1 MRPGNEC
8 PGCIC
13 VKQERPLIRLFF
25 RISGF
30 GPVKKPLLLLFLFP
44 IAFLAEAQKPAG
56 GYKLAFQDSVRVMM
70 ETGQN
75 TETSMVGGTFATA
88 WHKLSLDQQ
97 DMIINQAQILRR
109 RKYKPFPLLADY
121 YGSIAFAVE
130 REGADTDKLNS
141 FLRVAGKVIEKEK
154 PAGIT
159 SFFHYTRDY
168 FEYHAFHMERS
179 FRLHAEPEQYS
190 FEYIEEAPPA
200 PPDTAQVTDAFQ
212 QLDSQKP
219 DNNTLWQE
227 DTVKQ
232 EPVMPSWMLAPAP
245 QPVLTGPVMKME
257 GVTFNFSTA
266 YDSAFLKN
274 TRGSLSLRDGTFV
287 GEKGTFGWDPAGLS
301 GDSVYAELK
310 EYNFNVDR
318 PQVKAEHAR
327 LRYVGRVATKV
338 DGIFEF
344 KSVKH
349 KNKETANFPRFM
361 SFMANVVI
369 EGLRDD
375 KMRYT
380 GGLALNGRRMF
391 SSSVSGDY
399 ARLEVF
405 DQEGP
410 KFTARSKQ
418 FEFKDDSLI
427 TAKQAMIQLYQDNDS
442 IFHPAVQL
450 RFDYG
455 QQRLTLDRGEGQLRD
470 APYTSSFFGVD
481 FSTDQLHWDLKSDSM
496 NLNVVGG
503 NNQAAMIIESKEYY
517 HPDDYRLLSGKGF
530 TFHPVAVVVSY
541 ANKTGTREFYL
552 DDVVRSA
559 NLKYEE
565 AKMAMTFLSQKGMI
579 NYNAQTGTIRVTDK
593 AIHYVEARKGI
604 ADYDNLKIH
613 SISDKTANATIN
625 FPRRRMVVR
634 GVEEVNVSD
643 SLNVLLKP
651 DSSVI
656 TLLQNRDIKF
666 DGKITAGNFEING
679 KDFTFKYDSFFINL
693 NKIDSIRF
701 YVTERNSR
709 GQMVRRRVNNA
720 MVGADS
726 TAMAEGGMTAAG
738 HSSGTLFINL
748 PDNKSGKSKVPHYP
762 RLDATAG
769 GVIYFDRSE
778 ILGGAYDRSVFFVIP
793 PFRLDSLNDAD
804 PGSIHFDGT
813 FVSSGMFPSFKEQ
826 LHTMPDKSLGF
837 THAIPTAGYQLF
849 KSDGKVYGNINLDNA
864 GIRVGGKV
872 DYLAASVQSP
882 DFIFYPDSVIA
893 RGKVGE
899 LKEKQFGNVW
909 FPQATLPEFELKWKH
924 RQDRFQL
931 KNTKGPF
938 SLYNATAQLDG
949 TLVVSKTGVT
959 GAGKLLT
966 RGSEAV
972 SDALAFSAKEFS
984 ARHAE
989 FQVKTT
995 NPEKPALQGE
1005 DIRLKFN
1012 LEQNFAEISPE
1023 IEGVAAI
1030 EFPYAQFKTSIP
1042 TARWDL
1048 TTQKIT
1054 MTKGA
1059 NVPLENSYFYTTRKE
1074 LDSLVFNAE
1083 KAEYDIKQQQ
1093 MKVSGIPYITV
1104 ADARITPENNEV
1116 LILEN
1121 ARIGQLKNT
1130 TIVLDTLNGYHRMI
1144 NGVVDI
1150 ISRKEFSGYAT
1161 YQYINAQNDTFAIKM
1176 ENFRLEPVV
1185 EEGKPK
1191 HEKGPPRLHTVA
1203 SGVVPDQM
1211 KMILAP
1217 RLFYKGD
1224 MVMYANKPA
1233 LQLNGFAKLDLKKIK
1248 NYNTWLRYAQS
1259 GDEKDIFIDFD
1270 HAEKEEGGKP
1280 DAGLHFAS
1288 DNSLYITFVNDKRSP
1303 DDDDFFVPSGALYF
1317 DKESGE
1323 FKIEDRLKSAGEK
1336 LSGKVF
1342 SYNEDKQEVRFEGPV
1357 SFFRQAR
1364 EFNLVSS
1371 AIGSGNLETNE
1382 IRANAFVMANMNVP
1396 APIFQ
1401 AMATDLQSII
1411 KNENV
1416 PEGLGDQTELLYKI
1430 ADLVGERA
1438 VKDYEQR
1445 SLQGHVSL
1453 STLQPL
1459 ALPMVFANVNL
1470 KWSQKYKAFYS
1481 DGLLGLSH
1489 LLKSDIN
1496 GGFEGFMEIRRNE
1509 DGTPVFHV
1517 FLKGSPESWYYFGF
1531 EDNRLM
1537 IQSSN
1542 PAFNDLV
1549 SKRTNAA
1556 KAKLGE
1562 LVFIPGSEEETLEF
1576 VNRFRKQYY
1585 GIEAPYDLT
1594 APSAKKKDKKKGEK
1608 SDDGF

>member
-1 MRPGNEC
+1 MRRIFFLLCIVTPGT
-8 PGCIC
+8 
-13 VKQERPLIRLFF
+13 LW
-25 RISGF
+25 
-30 GPVKKPLLLLFLFP
+30 
-44 IAFLAEAQKPAG
+44 AQAQASG

-88 WHKLSLDQQ
+88 WHKLNLDQQ
-97 DMIINQAQILRR
+97 DMIMRQADILRR
-109 RKYKPFPLLADY
+109 RKYKPFPFLADY
-121 YGSIAFAVE
+121 YGAIAFAVE
-130 REGADTDKLNS
+130 REGADSEKLNS
-141 FLRVAGKVIEKEK
+141 YLRVAGKVIDKEK
-154 PAGIT
+154 QPGIF
-159 SFFHYTRDY
+159 SFFHYARDY
-168 FEYHAFHMERS
+168 FEYHAFHYERS
-179 FRLHAEPEQYS
+179 FRLHAEPENYS

-200 PPDTAQVTDAFQ
+200 PPDTAQATDAFKQ
-212 QLDSQKP
+212 WDNTTPSQ
-219 DNNTLWQE
+219 DNNTVWQE

-232 EPVMPSWMLAPAP
+232 EAVMPSWMTVNP
-245 QPVLTGPVMKME
+245 QPSLLGPVMKME
-257 GVTFNFSTA
+257 GVTFTFSTA
-266 YDSAFLKN
+266 YDSASLRN
-274 TRGSLSLRDGTFV
+274 TRGSLSMRDGTFV
-287 GEKGTFGWDPAGLS
+287 GERGTFGWDPAGLS
-301 GDSVYAELK
+301 GDSVNFEFK

-318 PQVKAEHAR
+318 PQVKAEHGR
-327 LRYVGRVATKV
+327 LRYAGRVANRV

-349 KNKETANFPRFM
+349 KDKASASYPRFM
-361 SFMANVVI
+361 SFMAKVNIV
-369 EGLRDD
+369 GLSNER
-375 KMRYT
+375 MRYT
-380 GGLALNGRRMF
+380 GGLALQGRKMY
-391 SSSVSGDY
+391 STSVSGDY
-399 ARLEVF
+399 ARLEARGE
-405 DQEGP
+405 EGP
-410 KFTARSKQ
+410 KFIALSRQ

-442 IFHPAVQL
+442 IFHPAVQV
-450 RFDYG
+450 RYDYG
-455 QQRLTLDRGEGQLRD
+455 KEQLSLERGAGQLRD
-470 APYTSSFFGVD
+470 APFSSSFFNVD
-481 FSTDQLHWDLKSDSM
+481 FSADQLRWDLRSDSM
-496 NLNVVGG
+496 NIRTLGG
-503 NNQAAMIIESKEYY
+503 NNQAAMIIESKDYY
-517 HPDDYRLLSGKGF
+517 HPDDYLLLSGRGF
-530 TFHPVAVVVSY
+530 TFHPLAVVVNY
-541 ANKTGTREFYL
+541 ANKNGIREFYVG
-552 DDVVRSA
+552 DVA
-559 NLKYEE
+559 AAFNLKYDESR
-565 AKMAMTFLSQKGMI
+565 MAMTFLSQKGMI
-579 NYNAQTGTIRVTDK
+579 NYNAQSGLIKVKEK
-593 AIHYVEARKGI
+593 AFHMVEARKGL

-613 SISDKTANATIN
+613 SISDKAANATVN
-625 FPRRRMVVR
+625 FPGRRMTVR
-634 GVEEVNVSD
+634 GVDEVNVSD

-656 TLLQNRDIKF
+656 TILQNRDIKF

-701 YVTERNSR
+701 YVTEKNAK
-709 GQMVRRRVNNA
+709 GQTVRRRVNNA

-726 TAMAEGGMTAAG
+726 TAMAEGGMSAGG
-738 HSSGTLFINL
+738 HSSGTLFINM
-748 PDNKSGKSKVPHYP
+748 PDNKSGKNKVPHYP

-778 ILGGAYDRSVFFVIP
+778 ILGGAYDRSVFFVVP

-813 FVSSGMFPSFKEQ
+813 FVSSGMFPGFKEQ
-826 LHTMPDKSLGF
+826 LHTMTDKSLGF
-837 THAIPTAGYQLF
+837 THNIPSQGYPLF
-849 KSDGKVYGNINLDNA
+849 KSDGKVYGNINLDNS
-864 GIRVGGKV
+864 GIRVRGKI

-882 DFIFYPDSVIA
+882 DFIFYPDSVVA
-893 RGKVGE
+893 RGKAGE
-899 LKEKQFGNVW
+899 IKEKQFGNVW

-931 KNTKGPF
+931 KNKKGPF
-938 SLYNATAQLDG
+938 TLYNSTAQLDG
-949 TLVVSKTGVT
+949 TLVVSKTGVSGT
-959 GAGKLLT
+959 GTLIT
-966 RGSEAV
+966 RGSESV
-972 SDALAFSAKEFS
+972 SKELFFSAKDFS
-984 ARHAE
+984 ARHAK

-1012 LEQNFAEISPE
+1012 LEKNFAEISPE

-1054 MTKGA
+1054 MTKPA
-1059 NVPLENSYFYTTRKE
+1059 DVSIENSYFYTTRDD
-1074 LDSLVFNAE
+1074 LDSLAFNAE
-1083 KAEYDIKQQQ
+1083 QAEYDIKQQT
-1093 MKVSGIPYITV
+1093 MRVKGIPYITV

-1150 ISRKEFSGYAT
+1150 ISRKEFTGYAT
-1161 YQYINAQNDTFAIKM
+1161 YQYINSVNDTFAIKM
-1176 ENFRLEPVV
+1176 ENFRLEPVQ
-1185 EEGKPK
+1185 EATTSK
-1191 HEKGPPRLHTVA
+1191 HDKTHPRLHTVA
-1203 SGVVPDQM
+1203 SGTVPDQM

-1217 RLFYKGD
+1217 RIFYKGD

-1233 LQLNGFAKLDLKKIK
+1233 LQLNGFAKLDLKRIK
-1248 NYNTWLRYAQS
+1248 NYDTWLRYAQS
-1259 GDEKDIFIDFD
+1259 GDEKDVYLDFD
-1270 HAEKEEGGKP
+1270 HAEKEDGGKP

-1288 DNSLYITFVNDKRSP
+1288 DNSLYVTFVSDKKSA
-1303 DDDDFFVPSGALYF
+1303 DDDDFFVPGGSLFF

-1323 FKIEDRLKSAGEK
+1323 FRIEDRNKAAGEK

-1342 SYNEDKQEVRFEGPV
+1342 SYNEEKQEVRFEGPV
-1357 SFFRQAR
+1357 SFFRDSR
-1364 EFNLVSS
+1364 EFNLVASV
-1371 AIGSGNLETNE
+1371 IGTGSLATNDV
-1382 IRANAFVMANMNVP
+1382 RANSFVMAKINIP
-1396 APIFQ
+1396 PQIIQ
-1401 AMATDLQSII
+1401 AMAIDLQNII

-1430 ADLVGERA
+1430 ADIVGERM
-1438 VKDYEQR
+1438 VKDFEQR

-1453 STLQPL
+1453 TTLPPL
-1459 ALPMVFANVNL
+1459 VMPMVFSNVNL
-1470 KWSQKYKAFYS
+1470 KWSQKHKSFYS
-1481 DGLLGLSH
+1481 DGPLGLSH
-1489 LLKSDIN
+1489 LLKMDVN

-1517 FLKGSPESWYYFGF
+1517 FLKGSPDSWYYFGF

-1542 PAFNDLV
+1542 GAFNDLV
-1549 SKRTNAA
+1549 AKKTNAA

-1576 VNRFRKQYY
+1576 INRFRKQYY

-1594 APSAKKKDKKKGEK
+1594 AASERKKDKKKGEK
-1608 SDDGF
+1608 ADDGFQP